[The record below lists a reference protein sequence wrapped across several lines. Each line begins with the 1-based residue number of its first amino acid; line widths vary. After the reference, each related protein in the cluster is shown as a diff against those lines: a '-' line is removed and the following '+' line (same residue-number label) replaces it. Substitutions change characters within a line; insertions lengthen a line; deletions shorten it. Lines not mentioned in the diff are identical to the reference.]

1 MNDFEVHPV
10 GTAKRIEDLET
21 ELAIFRK
28 AEKQAEEDVNSWTA
42 CDITNSIKLSES
54 L

>member
-1 MNDFEVHPV
+1 MDFEVLPV
-10 GTAKRIEDLET
+10 GTLKRIEDLEF

-28 AEKQAEEDVNSWTA
+28 AEKAAEEDVNSWTA
-42 CDITNSIKLSES
+42 REIKNSIKLTES

>member
-1 MNDFEVHPV
+1 MTDFEVLPV
-10 GTAKRIEDLET
+10 GTTQRLKDLEA

-28 AEKQAEEDVNSWTA
+28 AEKEAEEDVNSWTA
-42 CDITNSIKLSES
+42 REIKNSIKLTES

>member
-1 MNDFEVHPV
+1 MEDFEVHPV
-10 GTAKRIEDLET
+10 GTAKRIEDLEA

-28 AEKQAEEDVNSWTA
+28 AEKEAEEDVNSWIA
-42 CDITNSIKLSES
+42 RDIKNSIKLTES

>member
-1 MNDFEVHPV
+1 MSDFEVLPI
-10 GTAKRIEDLET
+10 GTTQRLKDLET

-28 AEKQAEEDVNSWTA
+28 AEKEAEEDVNSWTA
-42 CDITNSIKLSES
+42 RDITNSIKLSEA

>member
-1 MNDFEVHPV
+1 MNDFEALPV
-10 GTAKRIEDLET
+10 GTLKRIEDLEF

-28 AEKQAEEDVNSWTA
+28 AEKAAEEDVNTWTA
-42 CDITNSIKLSES
+42 LDITNSIKLEA

>member
-1 MNDFEVHPV
+1 MNDFETHPV
-10 GTAKRIEDLET
+10 GTTQRLKDLET

-28 AEKQAEEDVNSWTA
+28 AEKKAEDDVNSWTA
-42 CDITNSIKLSES
+42 RDITNSIKLSES